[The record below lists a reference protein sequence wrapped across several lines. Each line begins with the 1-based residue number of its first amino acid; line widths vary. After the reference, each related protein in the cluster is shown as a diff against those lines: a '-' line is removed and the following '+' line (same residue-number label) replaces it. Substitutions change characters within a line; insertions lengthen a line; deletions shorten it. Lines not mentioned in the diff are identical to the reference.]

1 MDLVRTTQALSM
13 VAVKHRDDRPRRA
26 RRRIAAVGASATVTV
41 LAVGGVFGLVPGA
54 QGSSLTHH
62 SKLSGAAFS
71 AGLEADVAVGDVTVG
86 DQTSS
91 STAADAAGSVP
102 TGAADPGEGSRLPAS
117 LHPIPAGTGAGK
129 RIVFDLSEQRV
140 WLVGADDRIV
150 RTYLGSGSRYDNL
163 RAGHFEVFSRS
174 RYAVSYDFAETMQY
188 MVRFDHGDSSPL
200 GFHTIPLDGD
210 GHPIQTVEQLGT
222 PLSAGCI
229 RQAVPDAKALW
240 RFSPIGTDVWIVA

>member
-1 MDLVRTTQALSM
+1 M

-26 RRRIAAVGASATVTV
+26 RRRIAAVGASATVTI
-41 LAVGGVFGLVPGA
+41 LAVAGVFGLVPGA
-54 QGSSLTHH
+54 QGSSLHH
-62 SKLSGAAFS
+62 SKLSVAVFT
-71 AGLEADVAVGDVTVG
+71 AGLESDGAVAAGG
-86 DQTSS
+86 QTSS
-91 STAADAAGSVP
+91 STAAEAAGRIPV
-102 TGAADPGEGSRLPAS
+102 GASDPGTASRLPAS

-140 WLVGADDRIV
+140 WLVAADDQIL

-163 RAGHFEVFSRS
+163 RAGHFVVYSRS
-174 RYAVSYDFAETMQY
+174 RYAVSYDYAETMQY

-200 GFHTIPLDGD
+200 GFHTIPLNGDGD
-210 GHPIQTVEQLGT
+210 PIQTVEQLGT

>member
-174 RYAVSYDFAETMQY
+174 RYAISYDFAETMQY

>member
-71 AGLEADVAVGDVTVG
+71 AGLEADVAVGDVALG

-91 STAADAAGSVP
+91 STAAEAAGSVP
-102 TGAADPGEGSRLPAS
+102 TGAADTGEGSRLPAS

-174 RYAVSYDFAETMQY
+174 RYAISYDFAETMQY

>member
-1 MDLVRTTQALSM
+1 M

-26 RRRIAAVGASATVTV
+26 RRRIAAVGASATVTI

-54 QGSSLTHH
+54 QGSSLMHH
-62 SKLSGAAFS
+62 SKLSGAVLN
-71 AGLEADVAVGDVTVG
+71 AGLESDGAVGDVAPG
-86 DQTSS
+86 GQTSS
-91 STAADAAGSVP
+91 STATEAGRRVP
-102 TGAADPGEGSRLPAS
+102 VGASDPGTASRLPAS

-140 WLVGADDRIV
+140 WLVAADDQIV

-163 RAGHFEVFSRS
+163 RAGHFEVYSRS
-174 RYAVSYDFAETMQY
+174 RYAVSYDYAETMQY

-200 GFHTIPLDGD
+200 GFHTIPLNGDGD
-210 GHPIQTVEQLGT
+210 PIQTVEQLGT

>member
-1 MDLVRTTQALSM
+1 M

-41 LAVGGVFGLVPGA
+41 LAVGGVLGLVPGA
-54 QGSSLTHH
+54 QGSSLMHQ

-71 AGLEADVAVGDVTVG
+71 AGLEADGAVGDVALS

-91 STAADAAGSVP
+91 STAAEAAGV
-102 TGAADPGEGSRLPAS
+102 ADPGAGSRLPAS
-117 LHPIPAGTGAGK
+117 LHPIPAGTAAGK

-163 RAGHFEVFSRS
+163 RAGHFEVYSRS

-210 GHPIQTVEQLGT
+210 GRPIQTVEQLGT

>member
-1 MDLVRTTQALSM
+1 M

-54 QGSSLTHH
+54 QGSSLMHH

-71 AGLEADVAVGDVTVG
+71 AGLEADGAVSDVALG

-91 STAADAAGSVP
+91 STAAEAAGGSPV
-102 TGAADPGEGSRLPAS
+102 GAADPGAGSALPAS
-117 LHPIPAGTGAGK
+117 PHPIPAGTGAGK

-163 RAGHFEVFSRS
+163 RAGHFEVYSRS

-200 GFHTIPLDGD
+200 GFHTIPLNGD

-240 RFSPIGTDVWIVA
+240 RFSPVGTDVWIVA